1 MLLYKKE
8 ALPQP
13 SMNALFLNRQLL
25 PELAF
30 CVTVGYPQVIS
41 MARLNGV
48 KDNEHNKCAYIK
60 VDHSKFYILDP
71 VLF

>member
-13 SMNALFLNRQLL
+13 PMNALFLNRQLL

-30 CVTVGYPQVIS
+30 FFFLWHPQIIS

-71 VLF
+71 VLL

>member
-30 CVTVGYPQVIS
+30 CVTVGHPQVIS

-48 KDNEHNKCAYIK
+48 KDIK

-71 VLF
+71 VLL